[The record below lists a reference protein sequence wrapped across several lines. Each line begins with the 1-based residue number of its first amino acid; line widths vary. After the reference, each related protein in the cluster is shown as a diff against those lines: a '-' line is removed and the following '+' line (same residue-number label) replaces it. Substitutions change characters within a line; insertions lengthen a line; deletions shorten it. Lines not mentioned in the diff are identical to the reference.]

1 VSLLLLLSLGSAYVD
16 LFGGR
21 GTAAHDV
28 ASRTTGCSGL
38 KAMPLCKA
46 SSSSQARML
55 PIMALASPDIIPRLS
70 QVGHH
75 RTTDIAVCRAYGGP
89 PSSTVGPFPDVRDGS
104 LVAQDDRINH
114 VATAETS
121 PGIQPSQSRI
131 MHVQRDVDEEI
142 VTAWTRSHAQQPV
155 TV

>member
-1 VSLLLLLSLGSAYVD
+1 VSLLLLSLASAYVG
-16 LFGGR
+16 FFRER
-21 GTAAHDV
+21 GTAAHDG
-28 ASRTTGCSGL
+28 ASRTTACPGL
-38 KAMPLCKA
+38 KATPRCKA

-55 PIMALASPDIIPRLS
+55 PITALASPDIIPRLS

-75 RTTDIAVCRAYGGP
+75 RTTDRAVCRAYGGP
-89 PSSTVGPFPDVRDGS
+89 PSPTVGPFTNVRDGS

-131 MHVQRDVDEEI
+131 MLVQRDVDEEI
-142 VTAWTRSHAQQPV
+142 VAAWTGSHAQQPV
-155 TV
+155 MV